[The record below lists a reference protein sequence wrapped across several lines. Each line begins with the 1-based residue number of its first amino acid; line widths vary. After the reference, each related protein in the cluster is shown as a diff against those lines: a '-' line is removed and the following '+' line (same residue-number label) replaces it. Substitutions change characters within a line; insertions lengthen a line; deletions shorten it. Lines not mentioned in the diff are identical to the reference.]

1 MRTTERSEVNTPSE
15 EPPHTQQLALPLDDF
30 SRDARGPGI
39 PRTARVFCNRN
50 LKMSGISWVGFD
62 MDYTL
67 AIYDQPAMDDLS
79 IRATIDKLIK
89 RGYPDFIKTI
99 PVSTQFPVRGL
110 LIDKRFGHVLK
121 MDRYKVVH
129 KGYHGF
135 RELSK
140 EELRALYHSKKI
152 RPATPRYHWIDTL
165 YALSEVAT
173 YAALVDAMEKKG
185 YAVDYARLFTDIR
198 ECIDEAHR
206 DGTILDEVMS
216 NLPRFLHRDPNL
228 APTLHKLRS
237 AGKKIFLLTNSRWAY
252 TDKLMTYLLGGAMT
266 EYPTWRNFFDVVIV
280 AATKPIFFTEKR
292 PLLER
297 EGEPPMPRAS
307 TPNLDSEPKDVN
319 KAARGSQPPAPASPP
334 NPNAPATHPARKLER
349 GKVYEG
355 GNLQDFER
363 ALGVT
368 GDEILYV
375 GDHIYGD
382 ILRSKKDS
390 AWRTVMVIQE
400 LETEIAAY
408 ESCREDFAMLEQLE
422 DAREKLED
430 DLRYYQARIKDATR
444 QIDHRASKAQDG
456 APREGPSQ
464 AELEADRMRFKRAVE
479 RIRGKLRQIE
489 AEVTALE
496 RRTDLRFHP
505 YWGSLLKESAEQSS
519 FGKQVDDYACLYT
532 SRVSNFLSYSPQQ
545 TFRSPRDVMAHEI
558 GM

>member
-1 MRTTERSEVNTPSE
+1 MSSESE
-15 EPPHTQQLALPLDDF
+15 APPHTQQLVLPLDDF
-30 SRDARGPGI
+30 MSGASQSHSI
-39 PRTARVFCNRN
+39 PRATRIFCNRN

-79 IRATIDKLIK
+79 IRATIAKLIA
-89 RGYPDFIKTI
+89 RGYPDFIKTV

-121 MDRYKVVH
+121 MDRYKHVH

-135 RELSK
+135 RELTR
-140 EELRALYHSKKI
+140 EELRALYHSKKL

-185 YAVDYARLFTDIR
+185 YAIDYSRLFTDIR

-206 DGTILDEVMS
+206 DGTILDEVSS
-216 NLPRFLHRDPNL
+216 NLPHFVHRDTNL

-237 AGKKIFLLTNSRWAY
+237 AGKKLFLLTNSRKEY
-252 TDKLMTYLLGGAMT
+252 TEKMMTYLLGGAMS

-292 PLLER
+292 PLMER
-297 EGEPPMPRAS
+297 EGEV
-307 TPNLDSEPKDVN
+307 LK
-319 KAARGSQPPAPASPP
+319 PAASP
-334 NPNAPATHPARKLER
+334 LER
-349 GKVYEG
+349 GKIYEG
-355 GNLQDFER
+355 GNLQELER
-363 ALGVT
+363 ALGVS

-382 ILRSKKDS
+382 ILRSKKES
-390 AWRTVMVIQE
+390 AWRTVMIMQE
-400 LETEIAAY
+400 LETEIHAY
-408 ESCREDFAMLEQLE
+408 EASKDDINQLE
-422 DAREKLED
+422 SLDDQREKLED
-430 DLRYYQARIKDATR
+430 DLRWYQTRIKEMTR
-444 QIDHRASKAQDG
+444 QIEHKPG
-456 APREGPSQ
+456 NGVPV
-464 AELEADRMRFKRAVE
+464 AELEAERMRFKRAVE
-479 RIRGKLRQIE
+479 RIRGKLRQID
-489 AEVTALE
+489 AETSAIE
-496 RRTDLRFHP
+496 RRIDLRFHP
-505 YWGSLLKESAEQSS
+505 YWGSLLKETNEQSS

-532 SRVSNFLSYSPQQ
+532 SRVSNFLQYSPQQ